1 MERRSFLKASAAL
14 GCAATVT
21 GCNTSS
27 KDAVEVPPETPVDEQ
42 MTWSACLCN
51 CGSNCPLKVFS
62 VDGKIVRIET
72 DDEGD
77 DEFGNHQIRACA
89 RGRSNRKRVY
99 NPDRIQYPMKRVGK
113 RGEGNF
119 ERISWEQATSEI
131 GAKLKGI
138 YDSYGARSVYSMYGT
153 GAYYD
158 INGGNSWKHMLN
170 LMGGYLGYYGSY
182 SAAQIAKLFP
192 LIYGSSANSTI
203 SEIQYSD
210 YCLFFGY
217 NPLEMRQSGSGEGFE
232 YAYYKEKNNLK
243 TVIVDCRY
251 SDTLAGKD
259 TEYHACRPGTDAA
272 LCAGIAYHL
281 ITMGL
286 IDETFLSTKVYG
298 FRDEPALPE
307 KGLEALPYERSYEA
321 YILGTGELDSQAK
334 TPEWAEVICGVPAEK
349 IRKIAEELAAAEAP
363 YIGSGWGIQR
373 QANGENN
380 VWSIAALCML
390 VGAIGKR
397 GTSTGGLPNS
407 AISMYTFGLASLTGT
422 SSAET
427 AKISVFSWPDAIRNG
442 KEMTAF
448 KDGVILPDYDD
459 ANPVDGKLDANIKAI
474 INVASNTLINQHS
487 DCFGTAE
494 LLEDDTLCEL
504 IVVSENHMTPSA
516 KFADYLLPETTWL
529 ETDDIANQSYGAGAM
544 NLVTPVTKAVDPLFD
559 SRCAYDICSDIADAM
574 GVGELYRQGRADLD
588 ETLEAYYQ
596 QKVAPMSSQFPST
609 YKDFQSQGIVK
620 SFSES
625 SERDCALY
633 SYVNT
638 AEAEVNTPSGKIEL
652 FSNKVDFMNKNWEKP
667 DYVLDPTVVPNGHFI
682 TPIPTY
688 IVTWEGFEDPNTR
701 DDYPFQLIGH
711 HTKGRTHS
719 SFHSVQWLREAV
731 HDAVWVNPQDANGYA
746 DGDWVIVES
755 PARDGNLARQVKIQ
769 VRLSNRI
776 MPGVASIPQGAW
788 FDPEAGVDIGG
799 CVNTLTAYRPSPI
812 AKGNPQHTNRVRIFK
827 A

>member
-21 GCNTSS
+21 GCKTSS
-27 KDAVEVPPETPVDEQ
+27 DDANVTPTPPVADEQ

-62 VDGKIVRIET
+62 VDGKIVRIEG

-77 DEFGNHQIRACA
+77 DSFGNHQMRACA

-138 YDSYGARSVYSMYGT
+138 YDSYGPRSVYSMYGT

-158 INGGNSWKHMLN
+158 INGGNSWKHL
-170 LMGGYLGYYGSY
+170 LSVMGGYLGYYGSY
-182 SAAQIAKLFP
+182 SSAQVGRIFP
-192 LIYGSSANSTI
+192 LVYGSGARSTV
-203 SEIQYSD
+203 SELQHSD
-210 YCLFFGY
+210 FCLFFGY
-217 NPLEMRQSGSGEGFE
+217 NPLEIRQSGSGEGYE
-232 YAYYKEKNNLK
+232 YAYYKEKNNIK
-243 TVIVDCRY
+243 TIIIDCRY
-251 SDTLAGKD
+251 SDTVAGKG
-259 TEYHACRPGTDAA
+259 TEFHACRPGTDAA
-272 LCAGIAYHL
+272 LCAGIAHHL
-281 ITMGL
+281 IEMNL
-286 IDETFLSTKVYG
+286 IDETFLKEKVYG
-298 FRDEPALPE
+298 FRDEPAMPE

-334 TPEWAEVICGVPAEK
+334 TPEWAESICGIPAAN
-349 IRKIAEELAAAEAP
+349 IRSIADQLAAAKAP
-363 YIGSGWGIQR
+363 YLMGGYGIQR

-380 VWSIAALCML
+380 SWAVAALCML
-390 VGAIGKR
+390 VGGLGKR
-397 GTSTGGLPNS
+397 GTTTGHMSNS
-407 AISMYTFGLASLTGT
+407 AKALYTSGLASLTGT
-422 SSAET
+422 SSAEK
-427 AKISVFSWPDAIRNG
+427 AKISVFTWPDAIRNG
-442 KEMTAF
+442 KEMTVF
-448 KDGVILPDYDD
+448 KDGVQLPGHDD

-494 LLEDDTLCEL
+494 ILEDDSLCEL
-504 IVVSENHMTPSA
+504 IVVSENHMTASA
-516 KFADYLLPETTWL
+516 KFADYLLPDTTWL
-529 ETDDIANQSYGAGAM
+529 ETDDIANQSYSAGAM
-544 NLVTPVTKAVDPLFD
+544 SVITPLTKAVEPLFE
-559 SRCAYDICSDIADAM
+559 SKCAYEMCADLAEAM
-574 GVGELYRQGRADLD
+574 GVGAAFRQGRADLQA
-588 ETLEAYYQ
+588 TLDAYYET
-596 QKVAPMSSQFPST
+596 KVAPMDERFPAT
-609 YKDFQSQGIVK
+609 YKEFQEKGIVK
-620 SFSES
+620 KFTES
-625 SERDCALY
+625 TVKDCALY
-633 SYVNT
+633 DYVNT
-638 AEAEVNTPSGKIEL
+638 PGAEVNTPSGKIEL

-667 DYVLDPTVVPNGHFI
+667 SFAFDLAEVPNGHFI
-682 TPIPTY
+682 TPIPAY
-688 IVTWEGFEDPNTR
+688 IVTWEGFEDPTTR

-731 HDAVWVNPQDANGYA
+731 HDAIWLNPKDASGFA
-746 DGDWVIVES
+746 DNDWVFVES
-755 PARDGNLARQVKIQ
+755 PARDGYPGRLVKIQ
-769 VRLSNRI
+769 ARLSDRI

-788 FDPEAGVDIGG
+788 FEPENGVDIGG

-812 AKGNPQHTNRVRIFK
+812 AKANPQHTNRVKIYK